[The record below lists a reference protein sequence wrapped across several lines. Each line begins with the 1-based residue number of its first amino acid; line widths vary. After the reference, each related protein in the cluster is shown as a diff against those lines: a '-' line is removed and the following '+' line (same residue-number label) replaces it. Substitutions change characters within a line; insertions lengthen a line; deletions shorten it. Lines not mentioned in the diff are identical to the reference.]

1 MYYQIWNGIF
11 VKAQIAPNLPLTTHT
26 NFQKDYSKQEE
37 CLGCN
42 DLSLLKNLI
51 LLRIFLE
58 ILSSKYLH
66 KIFYAAKVCVAQG
79 CPILCPL
86 RSFGPLPQP
95 PLEAI
100 HLFSE
105 DLFPNISVCIGKW
118 IYFTGHWKSM
128 LCIFVASSS
137 WHILILNRYW
147 AISNLLLLVFEHQW
161 PIH

>member
-1 MYYQIWNGIF
+1 MCYQIWNGIF

-105 DLFPNISVCIGKW
+105 DLFPNISLGIEHPCFV
-118 IYFTGHWKSM
+118 
-128 LCIFVASSS
+128 LCF
-137 WHILILNRYW
+137 LIVTY
-147 AISNLLLLVFEHQW
+147 SYCQ
-161 PIH
+161 